1 MGKSMSDERTAVTES
16 EVLIATPDGICDAHF
31 VHPVGGSH
39 AGVIVWP
46 DGFGLRPAARKM
58 GKRLALSGYSVL
70 TVNKFYR
77 AQPAPVFP
85 EGASFNDVA
94 TRDKVVSLIAGLSPQ
109 TNMTDAAAFVDWLD
123 AQPVVDKRRKI
134 GTTGYCMGGAMAIR
148 TAAARPDR
156 IGACGS
162 FHGGGIA
169 TGKPD
174 SPHLLIP
181 ETQASFLFAIAQND
195 DATDPN
201 AKETLRTACDSAGRP
216 AEIEVYPAPHGWC
229 AVDQPIYDQTQADK
243 AAERLLAL
251 FEVALA

>member
-1 MGKSMSDERTAVTES
+1 MGDERTAVAES
-16 EVLIATPDGICDAHF
+16 DVLIATPDGICDAHF

-46 DGFGLRPAARKM
+46 DGFGLRPATRKM
-58 GKRLALSGYSVL
+58 GRRLAQSGYSVL
-70 TVNKFYR
+70 TINQFYR

-94 TRDKVVSLIAGLSPQ
+94 TREKVVSLITGLSPQ
-109 TNMTDAAAFVDWLD
+109 SNTTDAVTFVDWLD
-123 AQPVVDKRRKI
+123 AQSAVDRGRKI

-162 FHGGGIA
+162 FHGGGLA
-169 TGKPD
+169 TDKPD
-174 SPHLLIP
+174 SPHLLFP
-181 ETQASFLFAIAQND
+181 ETQASFLLAIAQND
-195 DATDPN
+195 DANDPN
-201 AKETLRTACDSAGRP
+201 GKERLRAACDSAKRP

-229 AVDQPIYDQTQADK
+229 AVDQPVFDQSQADR
-243 AAERLLAL
+243 AWGRLLAL
-251 FEVALA
+251 FKVALA